1 MEQMQNFLKVNFLPI
16 WHHFLFFEMNRSR
29 AGIKMAGSANGFLV
43 LQVICWHHILVL
55 MDSSELNYKG
65 MFRDEAVKLWNKF
78 GKIGFDTNTV
88 LTYTLVSELTGLSI
102 ETVRRQV
109 MKLQNNN
116 WVYYSKRK
124 GITLQPSEEN
134 NKFLVDHF
142 NAKEVETFGN
152 LLDIIEQKK

>member
-65 MFRDEAVKLWNKF
+65 IDK
-78 GKIGFDTNTV
+78 
-88 LTYTLVSELTGLSI
+88 
-102 ETVRRQV
+102 
-109 MKLQNNN
+109 KLQ
-116 WVYYSKRK
+116 
-124 GITLQPSEEN
+124 E
-134 NKFLVDHF
+134 
-142 NAKEVETFGN
+142 
-152 LLDIIEQKK
+152 